1 MQRDSHM
8 TAFADLFRLSS
19 ARCATSTKEELL
31 LIYSSGST
39 VCVERRL
46 PAAYWVSSRRY
57 GYSASELLPVFGRFS
72 SGELET
78 RLKPCL
84 RRERRRLPV
93 FQILRSTKLPI
104 QRGCALSPYFSDLAK
119 AARSQ
124 WHFSFMSHD
133 FSKSSNLIG
142 LPVFRTC

>member
-1 MQRDSHM
+1 M
-8 TAFADLFRLSS
+8 
-19 ARCATSTKEELL
+19 
-31 LIYSSGST
+31 
-39 VCVERRL
+39 ERRL

-72 SGELET
+72 SGEL
-78 RLKPCL
+78 KPCL
-84 RRERRRLPV
+84 RRDRERRRVPV

-104 QRGCALSPYFSDLAK
+104 PRGCALSPCFSDLAK

-124 WHFSFMSHD
+124 HRYYTENIYAHSVWELCVPIYVIRNARRTDRHFSFMSHD